1 MIDGFSQPNH
11 VQGRASIADLF
22 PLGKRCGLYIIQF
35 SDGEIY
41 AGQALDVTRR
51 YVQHRKVHYDIE
63 KISFKQVAKKNLNE
77 EERILIWML
86 EHHGHRLRN
95 ITFTS
100 IPTGKSDFDLIMS
113 AEEQER
119 WLKDTNY
126 VELSGSRVIDPEL
139 RRKYSRKF
147 QRFVAMPRSDE
158 IMNILLRYVHAAIPV
173 PLRSELSFW
182 GCSCLP
188 GYSQPKVTIYSRINV
203 YWQEVFTALDYE
215 GELEFSFHLALSPLE
230 EAFGESLSLLQEK
243 FPLLETTENFYEPG
257 GQDQINLIVRGAD
270 LAKTF
275 MQQREIISA
284 MRLFNLRLMKKGAC
298 IYSRYHCMDLADR
311 LIHTNYE
318 ILPK

>member
-1 MIDGFSQPNH
+1 MMNGFSQPHH
-11 VQGRASIADLF
+11 VQGRDSIADLF
-22 PLGKRCGLYIIQF
+22 PSGKRCGLYILQF

-51 YVQHRKVHYDIE
+51 YVQHRKVHCDIE
-63 KISFKQVAKKNLNE
+63 KIRFKRVAKKNLNE
-77 EERILIWML
+77 EERALIWML
-86 EHHGHRLRN
+86 EHEGYRLRN

-100 IPTGKSDFDLIMS
+100 ISIGESDFDLIMS
-113 AEEQER
+113 AEDQEQ
-119 WLKDTNY
+119 WLKDTSY
-126 VELSGSRVIDPEL
+126 VDFNGSRVIDPEL

-147 QRFVAMPRSDE
+147 QRFAAMPRSDE
-158 IMNILLRYVHAAIPV
+158 IMNILRRYVHAAIPV

-188 GYSQPKVTIYSRINV
+188 GYSQLKVTIYSRINI

-257 GQDQINLIVRGAD
+257 GQDQINLIVQGAD
-270 LAKTF
+270 SAKTF

-284 MRLFNLRLMKKGAC
+284 IRLFNLRLMKKGAC

-311 LIHTNYE
+311 LID
-318 ILPK
+318 I